1 MIEAK
6 KMDFGVWFDGASH
19 PVWMYPEVPP
29 GMRLATL
36 RDLRPGRPV
45 LYQIQLGA
53 DAGSWLSDYVT
64 RTTEPILRHYIRSGT
79 PVYVKQ

>member
-1 MIEAK
+1 MFDAK
-6 KMDFGVWFDGASH
+6 KMDFGVWFDGRSH

-29 GMRLATL
+29 GMRRATL
-36 RDLRPGRPV
+36 RDLWPGRPV

-53 DAGSWLSDYVT
+53 DAGSWLTDYVT
-64 RTTEPILRHYIRSGT
+64 RTTEPILRHYIRSGI

>member
-1 MIEAK
+1 MMEAK
-6 KMDFGVWFDGASH
+6 KMDFGVWFDGKSH

-29 GMRLATL
+29 GMRPATL

-53 DAGSWLSDYVT
+53 DAGTWLSDYVT
-64 RTTEPILRHYIRSGT
+64 PTTYPILRHYVQSGR
-79 PVYVKQ
+79 PVYVQ